1 MTTDTR
7 LTTSPPFFIQLPL
20 MAQTAIYSVSA
31 SKADDLVQLA
41 LSLGYTQES
50 ITIFSDENTTTP
62 LEKRERY
69 QALLTAMRDGS
80 VTVVF
85 ISDAARIFASAS
97 ENELHA
103 FMHVAMAKGIVVATP
118 QAIYDFSNLTHVHQ
132 FRLNC
137 TGNSPFLFIVS

>member
-7 LTTSPPFFIQLPL
+7 QTTSPPLFIQLPL

-41 LSLGYTQES
+41 LSLGYTQEQV
-50 ITIFSDENTTTP
+50 TTFSDENTTTP

-85 ISDAARIFASAS
+85 ISDAARIFTSAS

-103 FMHVAMAKGIVVATP
+103 FMHLAMAKGIVVITA
-118 QAIYDFSNLTHVHQ
+118 QMVYDFSSLTHAHQ
-132 FRLNC
+132 FRVNC
-137 TGNSPFLFIVS
+137 TGNSPFLFLVS